1 MESDVITAKAECIR
15 TKNIVAGTLPIRSM
29 RNTDSDLEE
38 NTTRLMI
45 ICGWRLRDNMD
56 PNKSKITNRRIS
68 FSKVGEQ
75 EPFYTQELDDVD
87 GAFGCQATPG
97 EAIRL
102 LMDEFYK
109 VIKQSA
115 KEKGISDF
123 ELEHMYQRGFTD
135 GYYSAI
141 RIVSDYRDSFMNK
154 YTGLWTRRKRN
165 DRK

>member
-1 MESDVITAKAECIR
+1 
-15 TKNIVAGTLPIRSM
+15 
-29 RNTDSDLEE
+29 
-38 NTTRLMI
+38 
-45 ICGWRLRDNMD
+45 MD

-75 EPFYTQELDDVD
+75 EPFYTQELEDVD

-102 LMDEFYK
+102 LMDEYDK

-115 KEKGISDF
+115 KAKGISDF
-123 ELEHMYQRGFTD
+123 ELEIMYLRGFED

-141 RIVSDYRDSFMNK
+141 KIVSDYRDSFKNK
-154 YTGLWTRRKRN
+154 YTWLWTRRKR
-165 DRK
+165 K

>member
-1 MESDVITAKAECIR
+1 
-15 TKNIVAGTLPIRSM
+15 
-29 RNTDSDLEE
+29 
-38 NTTRLMI
+38 MI

-75 EPFYTQELDDVD
+75 EPFYTQELEDVD

-102 LMDEFYK
+102 LIDEYDK
-109 VIKQSA
+109 IIKQSA
-115 KEKGISDF
+115 KAKGISDF
-123 ELEHMYQRGFTD
+123 ELDSMYLRGFAD

-141 RIVSDYRDSFMNK
+141 KIVSDYRDSFKNK
-154 YTGLWTRRKRN
+154 YTGLWTRRKR
-165 DRK
+165 K